1 MEDARKV
8 DIESPEGQA
17 VFDAQL
23 FNRVMNQLNTI
34 NPGLSAVIIREAGTD
49 VIRQAYPK
57 ALKDAGFELTH
68 AEGRQGELQGGYA
81 LVANRSHIN
90 ESILAR
96 SLFMSVAR
104 LHAPGVAANMV
115 FRVPYEERS
124 KSVTGLTFTL

>member
-1 MEDARKV
+1 MQEERKV
-8 DIESPEGQA
+8 DIESPEGRA

-23 FNRVMNQLNTI
+23 FSRVMNQLNKV
-34 NPGLSAVIIREAGTD
+34 NPGLSAVMIKEAGTD
-49 VIRQAYPK
+49 LIRQAYPK

-68 AEGRQGELQGGYA
+68 AEGRQGELQGGYE

-96 SLFMSVAR
+96 SLFMNVAR

-115 FRVPYEERS
+115 FRVPYEDRS
-124 KSVTGLTFTL
+124 KAVTGLTFTI